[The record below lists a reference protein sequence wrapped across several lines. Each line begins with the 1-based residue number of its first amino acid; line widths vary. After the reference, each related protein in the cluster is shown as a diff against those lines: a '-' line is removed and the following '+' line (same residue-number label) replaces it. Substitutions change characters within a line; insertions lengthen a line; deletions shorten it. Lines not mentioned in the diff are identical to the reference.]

1 MDNDEDL
8 LIQAFT
14 AQSEEGV
21 SRMEES
27 LIHLEAH
34 PEDEEALHE
43 IFRIC
48 HTLKGDSSIVGFS
61 SLAEFA
67 HHLEDLLEGVR
78 NHAIPVTGQ
87 LVTLLLESVDALRE
101 LLRDA
106 LDGRDGESTKHT
118 ALLERLRNQSG
129 SEQDVRSGE
138 REPDDSPLQSLNGLE
153 GASASSHNQTLRVRV
168 ETIDRLLNLTGEL
181 AVARSRIQQLFMEIA
196 STSSGEL
203 LEAHEATNQIFASL
217 QQEMMKVRMVPIG
230 PIFRQHHRTV
240 RDLATAEGKR
250 VRLAIEGEKAEL
262 DMAVTQQLREPLGHM
277 VRNAVAH
284 GIETPEAREACGK
297 DPCGCV
303 TLRAWHEG
311 ASIIVEVADDGAGL
325 DWERIR
331 ERARA
336 MGIAA
341 DPDSLD
347 ESALTELLFEPGFST
362 ADEATL
368 ASGRGVGMDV
378 VNRNIEAL
386 QGSVSIESSLGAGT
400 VVTIRLPLTLA
411 IMDGFAVGVG
421 KETYVISLPSVVECL
436 DLPQANAQPASASGL
451 LNHRGKSLPYVRL
464 RDALGMDGEV
474 PERQK
479 IVVIQHDGA
488 EAGVAVDALLGERQI
503 VIKPLDS
510 MFRDLP
516 GIGGATILGDGQVA
530 LILDVPALL
539 RRSVG
544 WQTGGGNRRRVVGDT
559 TQAAAETT

>member
-27 LIHLEAH
+27 LIHLETH
-34 PEDEEALHE
+34 PEDEETLHE

-106 LDGRDGESTKHT
+106 LDGRDGESTQHT
-118 ALLERLRNQSG
+118 ALLDRLRNQSG
-129 SEQDVRSGE
+129 SGKDVRTGE
-138 REPDDSPLQSLNGLE
+138 REPGDSPLQSLDGLE
-153 GASASSHNQTLRVRV
+153 GASASSHSQTFRVRV

-181 AVARSRIQQLFMEIA
+181 AVARSRVQQLLMGVA

-203 LEAHEATNQIFASL
+203 LEAHEATDQIFASL

-230 PIFRQHHRTV
+230 PIFRQHLRTV

-250 VRLAIEGEKAEL
+250 VRLAIEGEEAEL

-284 GIETPEAREACGK
+284 GIEAPEAREACGK

-303 TLRAWHEG
+303 TLRAWHNG
-311 ASIIVEVADDGAGL
+311 ASIVVEVADDGAGL

-331 ERARA
+331 QRARA
-336 MGIAA
+336 MGIVAE
-341 DPDSLD
+341 PDRLD
-347 ESALTELLFEPGFST
+347 ESALTKLLFEPGFST

-378 VNRNIEAL
+378 VRRNIEAL
-386 QGSVSIESSLGAGT
+386 QGSVSIESSRGAGT
-400 VVTIRLPLTLA
+400 VFTIRLPLTLA
-411 IMDGFAVGVG
+411 IIDGFAVGVG
-421 KETYVISLPSVVECL
+421 TETYIISLPSVVECL
-436 DLPQANAQPASASGL
+436 DLPQANAQTASASGL

-479 IVVIQHDGA
+479 IVVIRHDGV

-544 WQTGGGNRRRVVGDT
+544 WQTGGGSRQREIGGT
-559 TQAAAETT
+559 TQAAAKTT